1 MLVLKTVCTE
11 CATINDNDAK
21 FCKHC
26 GVGSH
31 DRKIDTTELATSNP
45 YAFRPSKYPDRG
57 SSRCLSCDRLMFSK
71 TCFFC
76 QPVAVYA

>member
-1 MLVLKTVCTE
+1 MLVLKAVCSE

-31 DRKIDTTELATSNP
+31 DRKIDLSKFDTTKLGPSNP
-45 YAFRPSKYPDRG
+45 YAIGPYSDPRCPS
-57 SSRCLSCDRLMFSK
+57 CNRLMLNK

-76 QPVAVYA
+76 TPTAAYA

>member
-1 MLVLKTVCTE
+1 MLVLKAVCTE

-31 DRKIDTTELATSNP
+31 DKKIDMTKLGPSNP
-45 YAFRPSKYPDRG
+45 
-57 SSRCLSCDRLMFSK
+57 SRCPSCDRLMFSK

-76 QPVAVYA
+76 QPVMVYA

>member
-1 MLVLKTVCTE
+1 MLVLKAVCTE

-31 DRKIDTTELATSNP
+31 DKKVDMTKLASSNP
-45 YAFRPSKYPDRG
+45 YSKDG
-57 SSRCLSCDRLMFSK
+57 GRCPSCDRLMFSK

>member
-1 MLVLKTVCTE
+1 MLVLKAVCSE

-31 DRKIDTTELATSNP
+31 DKKKVESPNP
-45 YAFRPSKYPDRG
+45 YATSKPDR
-57 SSRCLSCDRLMFSK
+57 CPSCDRLMFNK

-76 QPVAVYA
+76 TPTTVYA

>member
-1 MLVLKTVCTE
+1 MLVLKAVCSE

-26 GVGSH
+26 GVGNTK
-31 DRKIDTTELATSNP
+31 KIDKPNP
-45 YAFRPSKYPDRG
+45 FVADKPG
-57 SSRCLSCDRLMFSK
+57 RCPSCDRFMFSK

-76 QPVAVYA
+76 QPTAVYA